1 MFNDS
6 FRRQSYAAI
15 HSGRWYLPRCRKS
28 LNRACRARSSEGQGA
43 RAPPEPL
50 SRAACRRRD
59 IGLHIWPSSSGGRQP
74 SWPSSSSWRAS
85 WPASLFRSFHGLH
98 GLHRLGLLVVHC
110 FRPTRLSRAAGLSVS
125 VGLRF
130 GWGGSFRRHGFH
142 RHGFA
147 STQKTRR
154 GAACIDRGPLR
165 SILYGGLP

>member
-1 MFNDS
+1 MRVDFGPFPIQAHRLHFPS
-6 FRRQSYAAI
+6 LQ
-15 HSGRWYLPRCRKS
+15 RCPDDVFELILDLQFFQRPHDFTDRGGVC
-28 LNRACRARSSEGQGA
+28 L
-43 RAPPEPL
+43 L
-50 SRAACRRRD
+50 RRRCFFR
-59 IGLHIWPSSSGGRQP
+59 GFHE
-74 SWPSSSSWRAS
+74 
-85 WPASLFRSFHGLH
+85 LFRSFHGLH